1 MNGYINAKLP
11 ESCESRKKRN
21 VKEKRETSILMKI
34 AITRVFPLKQ
44 VVERLNFPCD
54 VMRQSLKD
62 NIAYRQS
69 DWKKISYI

>member
-11 ESCESRKKRN
+11 ENDESRKKRN
-21 VKEKRETSILMKI
+21 VKQKRETSSLMKI

-54 VMRQSLKD
+54 VMRH
-62 NIAYRQS
+62 
-69 DWKKISYI
+69 